1 MTNLDLPADGRAV
14 WERLRESMDRLN
26 ASLQRGSDPAAL
38 ALKLA
43 NRAKLLR
50 GRLATKAE
58 QPATGYLT
66 FNSGHER
73 FGVLISDVVE
83 IQALDH
89 YSPVPKTPPFI
100 VGVIPWRGAILTLID
115 LGRLFGIP
123 ESGIADYHVCIIVD
137 AGGKRIAIVAREVED
152 ILGIPADEMKPTPDL
167 PGHAPAEWIA
177 GVHDGNRL
185 LLCLEQMLQ
194 DEKFVNWKRTT
205 SC

>member
-1 MTNLDLPADGRAV
+1 MTELESSTDDRAV

-26 ASLQRGSDPAAL
+26 ASLQRASDPAAL

-50 GRLATKAE
+50 GRVVAKSE
-58 QPATGYLT
+58 QPAAAFLT
-66 FNSGHER
+66 FSSGHER
-73 FGVLISDVVE
+73 FGVPIGDVVE

-115 LGRLFGIP
+115 LGRLFGVP
-123 ESGIADYHVCIIVD
+123 EAGIADYHVCIIVEA
-137 AGGKRIAIVAREVED
+137 AGTRIAIVAREVEN
-152 ILGIPADEMKPTPDL
+152 ILGIPADYVKPAPDL
-167 PGHAPAEWIA
+167 PGHAPAEWVI

-194 DEKFVNWKRTT
+194 DDKFVNWKRNTP
-205 SC
+205 C